1 VAPAWAPTLAE
12 IAKTGVNQ
20 EWIAFIG
27 SILSAVISAGAALV
41 AWFVVQHQIQRDL
54 FLAPTNIAWEEFRGI
69 LNLLLYDVNGIWHA
83 LELATEPNLDPEIF
97 SHRLKY
103 VESFFDDFGHDGLVG
118 DLRNAIEKID
128 RPRYRRARYLIKE
141 LAELTRA

>member
-1 VAPAWAPTLAE
+1 MASDMRWNLRPSP
-12 IAKTGVNQ
+12 I
-20 EWIAFIG
+20 
-27 SILSAVISAGAALV
+27 SIQT
-41 AWFVVQHQIQRDL
+41 F
-54 FLAPTNIAWEEFRGI
+54 
-69 LNLLLYDVNGIWHA
+69 
-83 LELATEPNLDPEIF
+83 F